1 MSAGHFPGALPQ
13 AAGGAAAAAAC
24 VHRVVELASA
34 PRADA
39 PEGDDTAAATRTA
52 TPAGRVLL
60 VLHRRTS
67 AGEVRAPLRR
77 YLMIII
83 IIIIII
89 IIYGRNNTS
98 TSYRIC
104 FFLFLFF
111 LAQIV
116 RIVDD
121 KLITK

>member
-39 PEGDDTAAATRTA
+39 PEGDDTAPATRTA

-67 AGEVRAPLRR
+67 ASEVRSPLRR
-77 YLMIII
+77 Y
-83 IIIIII
+83 
-89 IIYGRNNTS
+89 YDDDDNNNNNNNNNNN
-98 TSYRIC
+98 IG
-104 FFLFLFF
+104 
-111 LAQIV
+111 Q
-116 RIVDD
+116 
-121 KLITK
+121 K